1 MEFASK
7 DTSLIMEKLNELSE
21 LPKLLESFRE
31 ELRQETRDI
40 KDSLDYSYKEIEEWK
55 SKSEKN
61 KSEIMLLQTELHKER
76 TANIKLRSE
85 LTTLGKKVNQQENYS
100 RRYNLLFDG
109 VKEEQNEDC
118 KQTIMNI
125 LREKLQLAMDWTV
138 DVAHRN
144 GKPFQGKN
152 RKIIVKFRFLEHR
165 QLVWANR
172 RKLKDT
178 SLFMSEDF
186 CEETKSARSR
196 LTPIMKAAWKHQH
209 NAKLVKDELIIDGV
223 HYTLSTLH
231 RLPQHLDPAKVATP
245 TVQENTIAFYG
256 QFSPLSNFHL
266 ARFTVD
272 GQEFAS
278 SEHYFQHAKA
288 LHSDQDD
295 IASSIMNAPDPAVA
309 KRLGNQVK
317 PNNSWNQRMSQVM
330 KTGCIAK
337 FEQNEHIK
345 EFLLS
350 TGNKYLVHA
359 GPDRTWAASVRLE
372 SPNLMDKSWPGQNK
386 LGELLMSLR
395 ETIKG

>member
-1 MEFASK
+1 
-7 DTSLIMEKLNELSE
+7 MEKLNELSE
-21 LPKLLESFRE
+21 LPNLLESFRE
-31 ELRQETRDI
+31 ELRQEIRDI

-85 LTTLGKKVNQQENYS
+85 LTTLGKKVNEQENYS

-118 KQTIMNI
+118 KQIIMNI
-125 LREKLQLAMDWTV
+125 LREKLQLAMDRTV

-144 GKPFQGKN
+144 GNPFQGKN
-152 RKIIVKFRFLEHR
+152 RKIIVKFHSLEHR

-196 LTPIMKAAWKHQH
+196 LIPIKKAAWKHQH

-231 RLPQHLDPAKVATP
+231 RPPEHLDPAKVATP
-245 TVQENTIAFYG
+245 TIQENTIAFYG
-256 QFSPLSNFHL
+256 QPSPLSTFHP

-288 LHSDQDD
+288 LHCEQDD
-295 IASSIMNAPDPAVA
+295 MLLKDHRA
-309 KRLGNQVK
+309 
-317 PNNSWNQRMSQVM
+317 
-330 KTGCIAK
+330 TG
-337 FEQNEHIK
+337 
-345 EFLLS
+345 
-350 TGNKYLVHA
+350 
-359 GPDRTWAASVRLE
+359 P
-372 SPNLMDKSWPGQNK
+372 
-386 LGELLMSLR
+386 
-395 ETIKG
+395 

>member
-1 MEFASK
+1 
-7 DTSLIMEKLNELSE
+7 
-21 LPKLLESFRE
+21 
-31 ELRQETRDI
+31 
-40 KDSLDYSYKEIEEWK
+40 
-55 SKSEKN
+55 
-61 KSEIMLLQTELHKER
+61 MLLQTELHKER

-85 LTTLGKKVNQQENYS
+85 LMTLGKKVNQQENYS

-144 GKPFQGKN
+144 GKPVQGKN
-152 RKIIVKFRFLEHR
+152 RKIIVKFRSLEHR

-209 NAKLVKDELIIDGV
+209 NAKLVKDELIIEGV

-231 RLPQHLDPAKVATP
+231 STSGPKVSTP
-245 TVQENTIAFYG
+245 TIQENTIAFYG
-256 QFSPLSNFHL
+256 QLSPLSNFHP

-272 GQEFAS
+272 GQEFVS

-288 LHSDQDD
+288 LHCDQDN

-317 PNNSWNQRMSQVM
+317 PNNSWNQRMFLVM
-330 KTGCIAK
+330 ITGCIAK
-337 FEQNEHIK
+337 FEQN
-345 EFLLS
+345 
-350 TGNKYLVHA
+350 VH
-359 GPDRTWAASVRLE
+359 
-372 SPNLMDKSWPGQNK
+372 
-386 LGELLMSLR
+386 
-395 ETIKG
+395 TIQKVSE